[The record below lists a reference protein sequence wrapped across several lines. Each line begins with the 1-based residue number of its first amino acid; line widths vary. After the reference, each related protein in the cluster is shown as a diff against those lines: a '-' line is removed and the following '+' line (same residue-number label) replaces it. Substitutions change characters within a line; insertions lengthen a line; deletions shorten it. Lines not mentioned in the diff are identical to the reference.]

1 MIKILSKPNCAK
13 CDMLNRLLV
22 KNTIQ
27 HEYINVELLENKKYY
42 DLLIENNILSLPVAI
57 IDDKIYSDY
66 SELVKRF
73 K

>member
-1 MIKILSKPNCAK
+1 
-13 CDMLNRLLV
+13 MLNRLLL
-22 KNTIQ
+22 KNKIN
-27 HEYINVELLENKKYY
+27 HEYIDIELLENKKYY
-42 DLLIENNILSLPVAI
+42 DLLVENNILSLPVAI